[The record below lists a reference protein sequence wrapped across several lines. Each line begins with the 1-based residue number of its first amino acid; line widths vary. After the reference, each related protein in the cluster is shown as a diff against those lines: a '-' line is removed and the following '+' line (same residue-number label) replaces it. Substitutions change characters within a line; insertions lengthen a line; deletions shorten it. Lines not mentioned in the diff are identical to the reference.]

1 MILVQPALGNTTD
14 SLIRGT
20 SRDQLEKKD
29 CGKDKIM
36 AIKAIDA
43 AKDARND
50 LAHNKHYRGRDSV
63 KYKGHTNTRNNL
75 TL

>member
-1 MILVQPALGNTTD
+1 M
-14 SLIRGT
+14 
-20 SRDQLEKKD
+20 E
-29 CGKDKIM
+29 
-36 AIKAIDA
+36 IKAIDA